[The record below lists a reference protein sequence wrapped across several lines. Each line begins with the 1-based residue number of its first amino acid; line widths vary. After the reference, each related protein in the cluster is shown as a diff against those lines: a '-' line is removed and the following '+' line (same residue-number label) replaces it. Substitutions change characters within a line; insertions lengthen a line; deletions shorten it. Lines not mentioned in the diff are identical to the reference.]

1 MDGSALITRFK
12 NSVALII
19 VVDGSGQVISKG
31 SGFVYPQKGV
41 MITCNHVVP
50 MSGVSIKIKLN
61 DQSADFFD
69 AKVAIRDEKHDIAI
83 LEYDSALAPDS
94 EPLQQI
100 EQAHVKEGM
109 EVLFSGY
116 PLDLS
121 NLTTHQGILSAI
133 LKDPTGVTLYMIDG
147 TVNPGNSG
155 CPLLS
160 KDGLLV
166 GIVNARR
173 RENNNVLS
181 GVEGMQSGALSLY
194 GVDIV
199 TIYKAVISNLQL
211 GIGYAIP
218 CSYIPSY
225 GVGITP
231 IGEPAVLKKKAEK
244 MRKK

>member
-1 MDGSALITRFK
+1 L
-12 NSVALII
+12 V
-19 VVDGSGQVISKG
+19 
-31 SGFVYPQKGV
+31 
-41 MITCNHVVP
+41 TCNHVVP
-50 MSGVSIKIKLN
+50 TNGVSIKIKLN
-61 DQSADFFD
+61 DQAVDFFD

-83 LEYDSALAPDS
+83 LEYNPALAPNS
-94 EPLQQI
+94 ESLQQI
-100 EQAHVKEGM
+100 EQANVTEGM

-166 GIVNARR
+166 GVVNARR
-173 RENNNVLS
+173 RENNNVLN

-225 GVGITP
+225 GAGVP
-231 IGEPAVLKKKAEK
+231 SVEEPPVSKRKVEK